1 MRKTRNGFSGETAF
15 PPVSVRNRAGT
26 GIERFHPVVAAL
38 LFLCV
43 ALLPIFSANP
53 LLNVVLFASGLC
65 MALLLR
71 HTKSGMGYYFWTLFL
86 GLGIVLTNPL
96 ISQRGQSVL
105 FFLNGNPIS
114 VEALYYGL
122 FDALLMMGVILW
134 CRVWNTVM
142 TTNRMM
148 YLFGRLIPKA
158 SLVLTCA
165 LRFFPLMI
173 ARWKSILRTQK
184 AIGCESEGIRA
195 AATQFSALVTWAMET
210 SIGMASSMKARGYGL
225 KGRKNYSEYHMTAED
240 WILAA
245 AVLILTGVVATAAA
259 TGRMSYSFYP
269 TMQSLQEDPLALAG
283 YAAFGILTFMP
294 VLIEIGDVV
303 YWKSLRRKI

>member
-1 MRKTRNGFSGETAF
+1 MRRTQDGFSGEKAF
-15 PPVSVRNRAGT
+15 PPVSFRNKAGT
-26 GIERFHPVVAAL
+26 GIERFHPAVAAL

-43 ALLPIFSANP
+43 ALLPIFLANP
-53 LLNVVLFASGLC
+53 VLHATLFVSGLC
-65 MALLLR
+65 MALMLR
-71 HTKSGMGYYFWTLFL
+71 HTKNGMGYYLWTLFL

-148 YLFGRLIPKA
+148 FLLGGMIPKA

-173 ARWKSILRTQK
+173 ARWKSIRRTQK
-184 AIGCESEGIRA
+184 AIGCESEGVRA
-195 AATQFSALVTWAMET
+195 AASQFSALVTWAMET
-210 SIGMASSMKARGYGL
+210 SIGMAASMRARGYGL

-240 WILAA
+240 WILTA
-245 AVLILTGVVATAAA
+245 AVLILTATVAVAAA
-259 TGRMSYSFYP
+259 MGRMEYAYYP
-269 TMQSLQEDPLALAG
+269 TMQALQTDPIAIAG
-283 YAAFGILTFMP
+283 YAAFGILAFVP
-294 VLIEIGDVV
+294 FLIEIGDVIR
-303 YWKSLRRKI
+303 WKSLRQKI